1 MDIRSVEI
9 DGITGGGFQCSTEGV
24 RHTKAMPRLSVVQSV
39 HGRYDIALED
49 GDVATTEQGG
59 AFVAPANV
67 MQHIVHHDGEGG
79 YMEAQWAFMHVTVN
93 GTFELTDVFEL
104 PLLLSSEHSA
114 VLSECIGII
123 RQGESIC
130 QTYAAAYRL
139 TELLLSRSTPRDA
152 CPDERVLLLKRY
164 IERNYGEK
172 ITKEEL
178 AGVAFCSVAN
188 LYRIFERHFGLS
200 PHNYINKIR
209 LERAALLLES
219 DRLPITE
226 IARGVG
232 FEDPA
237 YFSRLFNRRYLCS
250 PGDYRSRSR
259 LGMLPKIET

>member
-1 MDIRSVEI
+1 MDIRSIEI
-9 DGITGGGFQCSTEGV
+9 DGITANGFREGAQGV
-24 RHTKAMPRLSVVQSV
+24 RHTKTMPRLSVVQSV

-79 YMEAQWAFMHVTVN
+79 YMEAQWVFMHVTVN

-104 PLLLSSEHSA
+104 PLLLSSEHSD

-123 RQGESIC
+123 RQGESLC
-130 QTYAAAYRL
+130 RTYAAAYRL
-139 TELLLSRSTPRDA
+139 TELLLSHATPRNA
-152 CPDERVLLLKRY
+152 CPDERVMLLKRY
-164 IERNYGEK
+164 IERHYGEK

-178 AGVAFCSVAN
+178 AGVAFCSLAN
-188 LYRIFERHFGLS
+188 LYRVFDQHFGLS

-209 LERAALLLES
+209 LERGALLLES
-219 DRLPITE
+219 DRLSITE
-226 IARGVG
+226 IAREVG

-237 YFSRLFNRRYLCS
+237 YFSRLFSRRYLCS
-250 PGDYRSRSR
+250 PSDYRARSR
-259 LGMLPKIET
+259 QGILPKIET